1 MRQRRLSRFLAT
13 AAMTMAAIAASAA
26 SVAYAVEPVR
36 IGFSIG
42 KTGIF
47 ASAAPSEMNSYE
59 LWREQVNAAG
69 GLSIGGKE
77 KRPVQFVVYDDQSD
91 PAQAARIYEKLIT
104 QDKVDLVMAPY
115 GTPTHVAVVPV
126 LERYKMPMV
135 GNTAASAKLRELQ
148 AKHIWFV
155 TGAFPDRVAD
165 GLVQLMKAN
174 NVKTVALLVNV
185 SPFSK
190 EVQSYLE
197 PALKAQGMQT
207 TVSVQYPPDIKDMT
221 VQLLKVKAAHPDA
234 VLSLSYPSDSTI
246 YVRQAKELGIAAP
259 FQFVLLGPGASFFP
273 KLLGAATNN
282 LLMMGDW
289 APTLNAQSQQFY
301 DAYKKKFNEAPD
313 FLDSA
318 ETWASCQ
325 VLEQAV
331 ARVGLDHDKLTQAI
345 ATGQFDTILGTIRF
359 DGVENRATRMAI
371 LQMRNGQPQVVWPK
385 EIATSRFEPKSG
397 WQ

>member
-1 MRQRRLSRFLAT
+1 LSRFLA
-13 AAMTMAAIAASAA
+13 AAAAAVGLAIAGSAA
-26 SVAYAVEPVR
+26 HAAEPVR

-77 KRPVQFVVYDDQSD
+77 KRPIEFVVYDDQSD

-126 LERYKMPMV
+126 LERYRMPMV
-135 GNTAASAKLRELQ
+135 GNTAASAKLRDLK

-165 GLVQLMKAN
+165 GLAQMMKAN
-174 NVKTVALLVNV
+174 GIKTAALLVNV
-185 SPFSK
+185 SPFAK

-197 PALKAQGMQT
+197 PALKAQGIET
-207 TVSVQYPPDIKDMT
+207 VVSVQYPPDIKDMT

-246 YVRQAKELGIAAP
+246 YVRQAKELGIATP

-273 KLLGAATNN
+273 KLLGAATND

-318 ETWASCQ
+318 ETYASCQ
-325 VLEQAV
+325 VLQQAV
-331 ARVGLDHDKLTQAI
+331 ERAGLDRDKLTQAI
-345 ATGQFDTILGTIRF
+345 AMGQFDTIFGHIRF
-359 DGVENRATRMAI
+359 DGVENRVARMVV
-371 LQMRNGQPQVVWPK
+371 LQMRNGQPEVVWPQD
-385 EIATSRFEPKSG
+385 IAKSRFRPKTS